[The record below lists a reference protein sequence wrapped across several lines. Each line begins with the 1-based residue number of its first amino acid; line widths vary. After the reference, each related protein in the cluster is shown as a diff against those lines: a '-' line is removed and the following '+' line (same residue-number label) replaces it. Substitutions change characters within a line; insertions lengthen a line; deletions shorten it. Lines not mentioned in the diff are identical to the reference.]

1 MRFHLDFGRELAPQ
15 VRALLVHECT
25 RALKATGATGAT
37 WATGATEIEAVHELR
52 RAGKRSRAWLRL
64 IRSGVSE
71 KWYRRESQ
79 AWRELGRIL
88 SAPRDAEVI
97 AEVVVCIGQRYAE
110 HVPAQVVSG
119 LIHQP
124 PPVTAAQLATLRAAL
139 EDQRQRL
146 EKQVFTV
153 KMRDLSKG
161 HARSYRAW
169 IAAGEKLLAV
179 ATTDTRHTWRKRGKD
194 LAYQVQLLTPL
205 WPTMLRPF
213 ANALGE
219 VNDCLGRE
227 RDLALTCEWLSRQGE
242 REGADQV
249 AKYAQQWRRH
259 VQARGQKIGEQLMGK
274 GGGGELGGCRCGG
287 R

>member
-1 MRFHLDFGRELAPQ
+1 MRFNLDFGSELAPQ

-25 RALKATGATGAT
+25 RALHATEAS
-37 WATGATEIEAVHELR
+37 GATETTPIEAVHDLR

-79 AWRELGRIL
+79 AWRELGRML
-88 SAPRDAEVI
+88 SPLRDAEVI
-97 AEVVVCIGQRYAE
+97 AEVLMRIGQRYAE
-110 HVPAQVVSG
+110 RIPAQVVSG

-124 PPVTAAQLATLRAAL
+124 PPVTAAQLAALRAAL
-139 EDQRQRL
+139 DSQRQRL

-153 KMRDLSKG
+153 KMRDLIKG

-179 ATTDTRHTWRKRGKD
+179 PTTDTRHTWRKRGKD

-227 RDLALTCEWLSRQGE
+227 RDLALTCEWLSRHND
-242 REGADQV
+242 REGAEQV
-249 AKYAQQWRRH
+249 AKYAQRWRRN
-259 VQARGQKIGEQLMGK
+259 VQARGEKIGRKFMG
-274 GGGGELGGCRCGG
+274 
-287 R
+287 